1 MKDEGLRITKVETSS
16 NGDEFFIHVERP
28 YYNGS
33 RLNSEI
39 TENIFVNLHTNNSIS
54 FTKG

>member
-39 TENIFVNLHTNNSIS
+39 TENIVVNLHTNNSIS